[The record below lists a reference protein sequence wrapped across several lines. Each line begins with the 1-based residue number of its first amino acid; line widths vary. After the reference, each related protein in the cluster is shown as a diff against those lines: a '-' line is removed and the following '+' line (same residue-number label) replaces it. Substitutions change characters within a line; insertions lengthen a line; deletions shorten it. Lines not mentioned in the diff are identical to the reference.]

1 MKKEWIAWTVAMA
14 LGVGLSVAGCGDKKE
29 ENGASS
35 PPVGLAPPS
44 TEEKSGSDAT
54 LQPGAGDNQEPSA
67 TSNERDRERE
77 GKLPRG

>member
-1 MKKEWIAWTVAMA
+1 MKKAWIAWTVGVA
-14 LGVGLSVAGCGDKKE
+14 LGVGLSAVGCSDKKGE
-29 ENGASS
+29 SGASS
-35 PPVGLAPPS
+35 SSVGLAPLS